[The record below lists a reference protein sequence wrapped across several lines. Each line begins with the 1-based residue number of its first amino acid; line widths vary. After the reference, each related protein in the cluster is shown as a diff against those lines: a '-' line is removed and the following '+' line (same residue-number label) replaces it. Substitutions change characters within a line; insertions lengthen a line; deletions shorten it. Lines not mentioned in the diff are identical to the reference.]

1 MLGIAIA
8 AATLITLVSVHPFL
22 TYPLSLLLLVRRRPI
37 APAAVGARLE
47 PKSVAICMSAY
58 NEELVIAAKM
68 DSLIAMAATYP
79 GAARIHV
86 YADAPSDRTSEI
98 LANYTDRADIVFGA
112 ERRGKTW
119 GMAVLVERSQSE
131 LLMFSDANVIAD
143 SDAIEGLAAAFDD
156 PEVGL
161 ASARLTYSNPGESAT
176 SRGGAAYWEFEEWIK
191 RIESATIGLVG
202 VDGAMF
208 MIRRALY
215 RTPPPYLID
224 DLYVSLTT
232 LISRARIVSID
243 SVKVFER
250 SSALASEEFN
260 RKKRIACQAWN
271 VHKALWSELRHLP
284 AIQLYGYISHRVLKW
299 LTPLSVLCLILA
311 YGALFAVLYGVWSLL
326 AVACGAAALL
336 GLGNLLGFQPAEMVI
351 SMAVSLAG
359 VGVGLFQSFFTK
371 KTYTIWQTIDSI
383 RFSEDLANFS
393 QKDGPTRP

>member
-8 AATLITLVSVHPFL
+8 AATLVTLVSVHPFL
-22 TYPLSLLLLVRRRPI
+22 TYPLSLLLLVKRRPI
-37 APAAVGARLE
+37 APTVTAGPRE
-47 PKSVAICMSAY
+47 PRSVAICMSAY

-68 DSLIAMAATYP
+68 DSLIAMAAAYP
-79 GAARIHV
+79 GEARIHV

-98 LANYTDRADIVFGA
+98 LAQYGDRADIVFGT

-119 GMAVLVERSQSE
+119 GMAQLVERSQGE
-131 LLMFSDANVIAD
+131 LLMFSDANVVAD
-143 SDAIEGLAAAFDD
+143 IHAIDGLAAAFED

-161 ASARLTYSNPGESAT
+161 ASARLIYSNPEESAT
-176 SRGGAAYWEFEEWIK
+176 SRGGAAYWELEEWIK

-208 MIRRALY
+208 MIRRSLY

-232 LISRARIVSID
+232 LISNARIVSID
-243 SVKVFER
+243 TVRVFER
-250 SSALASEEFN
+250 SSARASEEFN

-271 VHKALWSELRHLP
+271 VHKALWPELRRLP
-284 AIQLYGYISHRVLKW
+284 VILLYGYLSHRVLKW
-299 LTPLSVLCLILA
+299 LTPLSALCLILA
-311 YGALFAVLYGVWSLL
+311 YGALFAALYGVWNVF
-326 AVACGAAALL
+326 AVICGAAALL
-336 GLGNLLGFQPAEMVI
+336 VVANMLAFQPAELVIGMV
-351 SMAVSLAG
+351 VSLAG
-359 VGVGLFQSFFTK
+359 VGVGLFQSFFTN

-383 RFSEDLANFS
+383 RFSEDLANHR